1 MNNPR
6 FLRIP
11 KGQAGAGR
19 FAKKYAAPIPAP
31 RAPVAPPVPV
41 KMGSNDEEYAN
52 ILIKHLRDKT
62 NNATSVGT
70 CSYGMIGRNKAV
82 YVHVR
87 DVCHARMYA
96 NADMGCVAAA
106 EVLSKN
112 ENNYVMQIDFL
123 TFMATQSPFKQCFIT
138 KDGKQM
144 VDHGIV
150 YDVQQPK
157 SHVVAAAIAIRL
169 IHEHKDAL
177 NAWKLVRSLDVPAG
191 LKYVVLY
198 FTTGMGTFTD
208 NRTHTAFSGC
218 ISMDGMEK
226 FAIHGELGDWKEP
239 TFFESRGRYEIYRVF
254 NANNKNQYGGVE
266 DAKTIGGFLR
276 KHKNA
281 VNGAHKFGQTD
292 KQVFDYKQMVNLL
305 IGALK

>member
-11 KGQAGAGR
+11 KGQVGAGR
-19 FAKKYAAPIPAP
+19 FAKKYAAPIPAA

-41 KMGSNDEEYAN
+41 KMGSNDEGYAN

-82 YVHVR
+82 YAHVR
-87 DVCHARMYA
+87 DVCHARMHA

-106 EVLSKN
+106 EVVAK
-112 ENNYVMQIDFL
+112 IDETPELQANFL
-123 TFMATQSPFKQCFIT
+123 TYMATQSPFKQCFIT
-138 KDGKQM
+138 KDGQRM
-144 VDHGIV
+144 VDHGII
-150 YDVQQPK
+150 YDVTQPK

-169 IHEHKDAL
+169 IVEHKDVL
-177 NAWKLVRSLDVPAG
+177 KAWAHVRDMDIPAG
-191 LKYVVLY
+191 LKYIVLY

-218 ISMDGMEK
+218 IAMRGLEK
-226 FAIHGELGDWKEP
+226 FAILGELVDWREL
-239 TFFESRGRYEIYRVF
+239 TFFESRGRYEIYRTF
-254 NANNKNQYGGVE
+254 NATPGDQYGDGS
-266 DAKTIGGFLR
+266 KTVGGFLR

-281 VNGAHKFGQTD
+281 MNGEHKFGQAD
-292 KQVFDYKQMVNLL
+292 RQVFDYKQIANLL
-305 IGALK
+305 IGAWK